1 MVHNTLDET
10 MQKCKEWNMDLIIMF
25 SSSSCKYCS
34 KYGGKG
40 RIYSV
45 SGKSKRHRPLSI
57 IPSDLV
63 IGRCPMCDC
72 AISFNVKVL

>member
-1 MVHNTLDET
+1 MRHNTLEEA
-10 MQKCKEWNMDLIIMF
+10 MQKCKDWNTDLIIMF
-25 SSSSCKYCS
+25 SSTSCKYCS

-40 RIYSV
+40 RNYSV
-45 SGKSKRHRPLSI
+45 SGKSKRYRPLSV

-63 IGRCPMCDC
+63 IGRCPVCNC